1 MIAQSELV
9 VTDTDLARLSEMAR
23 ALRANRHPYRQY
35 AGQLEAELARARVVP
50 RGEVEADVVTMNST
64 IRIREQRG
72 RREVEEFTLVYPNEA
87 DALNGRLSVLAPL
100 GMAVLGARVGDVIKW
115 RVPAG
120 ERTFQVER
128 IVYQPEAA
136 GDAHL

>member
-1 MIAQSELV
+1 

-23 ALRANRHPYRQY
+23 ALQANRHPYRQY

-72 RREVEEFTLVYPNEA
+72 REVEEFTLVYPNEA

-100 GMAVLGARVGDVIKW
+100 GMAVLGARVGDVITW

-120 ERTFQVER
+120 ERTFRVER

-136 GDAHL
+136 GDVHL

>member
-9 VTDTDLARLSEMAR
+9 VTDSDLARLSEMTR
-23 ALRANRHPYRQY
+23 AFRANRHPYRQY
-35 AGQLEAELARARVVP
+35 AGELEAELARARVVP
-50 RGEVEADVVTMNST
+50 RAEVAADVVTMNST
-64 IRIREQRG
+64 IRIREHRG
-72 RREVEEFTLVYPNEA
+72 REVEEFTLVYPDEA

-120 ERTFQVER
+120 ERTFRVER
-128 IVYQPEAA
+128 IVYQPEAS
-136 GDAHL
+136 GDSHL

>member
-9 VTDTDLARLSEMAR
+9 VTDSDLARLSEMTR
-23 ALRANRHPYRQY
+23 AFRANRHPYRQY
-35 AGQLEAELARARVVP
+35 AGELEAELARARVVP
-50 RGEVEADVVTMNST
+50 RGDVPADVVTMNST
-64 IRIREQRG
+64 IRIREHRG
-72 RREVEEFTLVYPNEA
+72 REVEEFTLVYPGEA

-100 GMAVLGARVGDVIKW
+100 GMAVLGARVGDVITW

-120 ERTFQVER
+120 ERTFRVER

-136 GDAHL
+136 GDSHL

>member
-35 AGQLEAELARARVVP
+35 AGQLEVELARARVVP

-72 RREVEEFTLVYPNEA
+72 REVEEFTLVYPNEA

-100 GMAVLGARVGDVIKW
+100 GMAVLGARVGDVITW

-120 ERTFQVER
+120 ERTFRVER

-136 GDAHL
+136 GDVHL

>member
-23 ALRANRHPYRQY
+23 ALQANRHPYRQY

-50 RGEVEADVVTMNST
+50 RGEIDADVVTMNST

-72 RREVEEFTLVYPNEA
+72 REVEEFTLVYPNEA

-100 GMAVLGARVGDVIKW
+100 GMAVLGARVGDVITW

-120 ERTFQVER
+120 ERTFRVER

-136 GDAHL
+136 GDVHL